1 MDFDEALSFVDLGY
15 IELPSVRVRRRA
27 MLALVNHHPISPM
40 CSLLEMILLVHGAN
54 ASTAL
59 AEHLKSRIFRGAEAV
74 HFMDPY
80 IMLFDAASVAL
91 AYHGKWQQLNAL
103 RRLLVLKLAVM
114 AQRTRRGRRNF
125 VKPFRA
131 AAGYFLRWGWEEE
144 SLVDGERH
152 ARANAED
159 METLDSEFRSLYLGL
174 YQEIS
179 SLAASQ
185 PGRFDEAETSL
196 LGRRLLACFG
206 RASGQVPPLIGY
218 ITRNAVRKILH
229 LR

>member
-1 MDFDEALSFVDLGY
+1 
-15 IELPSVRVRRRA
+15 
-27 MLALVNHHPISPM
+27 
-40 CSLLEMILLVHGAN
+40 
-54 ASTAL
+54 
-59 AEHLKSRIFRGAEAV
+59 
-74 HFMDPY
+74 MDPY

-114 AQRTRRGRRNF
+114 AQRTSKRSAKF

-144 SLVDGERH
+144 SLLDGERH

-159 METLDSEFRSLYLGL
+159 METLDSEFRSS
-174 YQEIS
+174 IS
-179 SLAASQ
+179 DSIKRFRLPAASQ

-206 RASGQVPPLIGY
+206 RASGQVSPSINTY
-218 ITRNAVRKILH
+218 FTRNAVRKDSTSTMIQ
-229 LR
+229 RPEIESAGKSFKS